1 MKNIFRSVLGL
12 IVIGIVLIG
21 FQWGWFEALTF
32 DHLKLRQAEL
42 QFWTESHFVKA
53 ILAYFFIYVAVT
65 ALSIPGAAVMSLAGG
80 AIFGSF
86 WGTLLVSFASTV
98 GATLCFLGSR
108 FLFREV
114 ISRKF
119 ADTYERVDRGLREEG
134 AFYLFSLRLIPAV
147 PFFVINLVFGLT
159 RMSISRFYVVSQVG
173 MLPGTFVYV
182 NAGTRLGEIAKISDV
197 VQPEVWVSF
206 LFLALLPWLGKLV
219 LRVFTLIRA

>member
-1 MKNIFRSVLGL
+1 MKNIFRGLLGL
-12 IVIGIVLIG
+12 TIIGLVLMG
-21 FQWGWFEALTF
+21 YRWGLFEALTF

-42 QFWTESHFVKA
+42 QSWTESHFVKA
-53 ILAYFFIYVAVT
+53 ILVYFFIYVGVT

-80 AIFGSF
+80 AIFGF
-86 WGTLLVSFASTV
+86 IWGTILVSFASTC

-108 FLFREV
+108 FFFREV

-119 ADTYERVDRGLREEG
+119 IDTYERVDRGLREEG

-159 RMSISRFYVVSQVG
+159 RMSVGRFYIVSQVG

-182 NAGTRLGEIAKISDV
+182 NAGTRLGEIAKLSDV
-197 VQPEVWVSF
+197 VRPEVWMSF
-206 LFLALLPWLGKLV
+206 LFLALLPWLGKWA
-219 LRVFTLIRA
+219 LRVFALIRT